1 MAGMRA
7 ILATGAIAVV
17 LTGCGGAPAP
27 APDAGGTLVVTY
39 RADPA
44 EPTTRR
50 TLTCPARGGGDVRAC
65 DRLAALHAPFAPP
78 APDEVCTQI
87 YGGPQVLRVTGRWQ
101 GQAVDATFRR
111 TNGCEITR
119 YDAVAPVFAAGAH
132 TGTTATR
139 P

>member
-7 ILATGAIAVV
+7 TLAAGAIALI

-27 APDAGGTLVVTY
+27 APDAGGTLVVTS

-44 EPTTRR
+44 GPTTRR
-50 TLTCPARGGGDVRAC
+50 TLTCPASADDDVRAC
-65 DRLAALHAPFAPP
+65 GRLAALHAPFAPP

-87 YGGPQVLRVTGRWQ
+87 YGGPEVLRVTGRWQ

-111 TNGCEITR
+111 TDSCEITR
-119 YDAVAPVFAAGAH
+119 YDAVAPAFAVGAH
-132 TGTTATR
+132 TGTTTIR